1 MTAIASV
8 DLLTTQIQQLQT
20 TLDQVGAY
28 IYTKDMQGRYAFAN
42 KLVCDL
48 FGYPLHEVM
57 GFTDEKF
64 FDLSIC
70 NQLRLHDRRVL
81 DLGERI
87 ESEETNI
94 IATTGETR
102 SYWSVKIPW
111 RDADGKIAGMCGI
124 STDIT
129 ERRRLEMLV
138 QEQKLLLDT
147 ILNNIDSY
155 VYMKDYERRY
165 LYVNEK
171 TAILFGIPK
180 ENVIGKFDAD
190 IMPKE
195 DVDRFNMMDR
205 QVLDTGEKV
214 CGEETF
220 LDSGGSERHYWS
232 IKIPLKKDGKISSYV
247 GISTD
252 ITEVIRLKENFQLLA
267 NTDAMTGIFSRRHLI
282 ECAEQELKRMHRR
295 GETMAVIMFDI
306 DRFKSVND
314 GYGHATGD
322 RAIIAVAEA
331 CKKNLREID
340 WFGRMGGDE
349 FVVVLPD
356 TDLASTLA
364 IAERM
369 RGVICATKIL
379 CDDGSIISVTS
390 SFGLIMSDSSSSFDE
405 LLARSDAALYEA
417 KNRGRNCVWHD
428 QKTLGNA

>member
-1 MTAIASV
+1 MTENASV
-8 DLLTTQIQQLQT
+8 DLLTAKIQQLQT

-28 IYTKDMQGRYAFAN
+28 IYTKDIQGRYTFAN

-48 FGYPLHEVM
+48 FGYPLNEIE

-94 IATTGETR
+94 IAATGETR
-102 SYWSVKIPW
+102 IYWTIKIPW
-111 RDADGKIAGMCGI
+111 KDAEGKIAGMCGL

-147 ILNNIDSY
+147 ILDNVDSY

-171 TAILFGIPK
+171 TATLFGVPK
-180 ENVIGKFDAD
+180 EDFIGKLDAD
-190 IMPKE
+190 MMPKE
-195 DVDRFNMMDR
+195 DADRFDVMDR
-205 QVLDTGEKV
+205 QVLNAGKRI
-214 CGEETF
+214 CGEEMF

-232 IKIPLKKDGKISSYV
+232 IKIPLKKDGKVSSYV

-252 ITEVIRLKENFQLLA
+252 ITEIIRLKETFQLLA
-267 NTDAMTGIFSRRHLI
+267 NTDAMTGISSRRHLI

-322 RAIIAVAEA
+322 RAIIAVVDA

-340 WFGRMGGDE
+340 WFGRIGGDE

-356 TDLASTLA
+356 TDLASTLTVV
-364 IAERM
+364 ERM
-369 RGVICATKIL
+369 RGAICATKIL
-379 CDDGSIISVTS
+379 CDDGSSISVTA
-390 SFGLIMSDSSSSFDE
+390 SFGLTMSDFSRSFDE
-405 LLARSDAALYEA
+405 LLAQSDAALYEA
-417 KNRGRNCVWHD
+417 KNRGRNSVWHD
-428 QKTLGNA
+428 QNLGNA

>member
-111 RDADGKIAGMCGI
+111 RDADGKIAGMFGI

-155 VYMKDYERRY
+155 VYMKDYECRY

-171 TAILFGIPK
+171 TAILLGIPK

-195 DVDRFNMMDR
+195 DVDRFNVMDR

-232 IKIPLKKDGKISSYV
+232 IKIPLKKDGKVSSYV

-267 NTDAMTGIFSRRHLI
+267 NTDAMTGIFSRRLLI

-314 GYGHATGD
+314 GCLLY
-322 RAIIAVAEA
+322 
-331 CKKNLREID
+331 
-340 WFGRMGGDE
+340 
-349 FVVVLPD
+349 
-356 TDLASTLA
+356 
-364 IAERM
+364 
-369 RGVICATKIL
+369 
-379 CDDGSIISVTS
+379 TS
-390 SFGLIMSDSSSSFDE
+390 PSPRD
-405 LLARSDAALYEA
+405 
-417 KNRGRNCVWHD
+417 
-428 QKTLGNA
+428 

>member
-1 MTAIASV
+1 MTTKTCI
-8 DLLTTQIQQLQT
+8 DLLTAKIQQLQS

-28 IYTKDMQGRYAFAN
+28 IYIKDIQGRYTFAN

-48 FGYPLHEVM
+48 FGYPLNEVV
-57 GFTDEKF
+57 GFKDEKF

-70 NQLRLHDRRVL
+70 NQLRLHDRQVF

-87 ESEETNI
+87 ESEETNV
-94 IATTGETR
+94 IAATGETR
-102 SYWSVKIPW
+102 TYWTVKSPW
-111 RDADGKIAGMCGI
+111 RDADGKITGMYGL

-129 ERRRLEMLV
+129 EHRKLEMLV

-147 ILNNIDSY
+147 ILNNVDSY

-171 TAILFGIPK
+171 TATLFGVPR
-180 ENVIGKFDAD
+180 EYVIGKFDAD

-195 DVDRFNMMDR
+195 DADRFGMMDR
-205 QVLDTGEKV
+205 QVLDTGKRV
-214 CGEETF
+214 CGEEMF

-232 IKIPLKKDGKISSYV
+232 IKIPLEKDGKVSSYV

-252 ITEVIRLKENFQLLA
+252 ITEIIRLKEKFQLLA
-267 NTDAMTGIFSRRHLI
+267 NTDAMTGISSRRYLI

-322 RAIIAVAEA
+322 RTIIAVAEV

-349 FVVVLPD
+349 FVVVLPNI
-356 TDLASTLA
+356 DLSSSLSV
-364 IAERM
+364 AERM
-369 RGVICATKIL
+369 REAIYATKIL

-390 SFGLIMSDSSSSFDE
+390 SFGLTMSDSSGSFDE
-405 LLARSDAALYEA
+405 LLAQADTALYEA
-417 KNRGRNCVWHD
+417 KNHGRNCIWHD
-428 QKTLGNA
+428 